1 MTYLYL
7 LKSLKAV
14 NIAGQSFFF
23 FFSYED
29 VNFVLLFLLQTK
41 DGMTLSKSI
50 SDFAF
55 CSYSCLNPL
64 KY

>member
-14 NIAGQSFFF
+14 NIAGQSFF